1 MYKVIFFLTVVLLFT
16 SCKAKYEALL
26 IKYNNTQDKKR
37 TAIKDTKVC
46 EKKTTTDKEK
56 IKQLK
61 PELDFWKRYATE
73 STQIVNYKKR
83 FIVNGYKA
91 N

>member
-1 MYKVIFFLTVVLLFT
+1 MLLS

-26 IKYNNTQDKKR
+26 AKYNSTQDKKR
-37 TAIKDTKVC
+37 SAVKETKAC
-46 EKKTTTDKEK
+46 EKKISTDKEK

-61 PELDFWKRYATE
+61 PELDFWKRYASE
-73 STQIVNYKKR
+73 SSQIVNYKKR
-83 FIVNGYKA
+83 FIANGYKA